1 MFGRVAFYG
10 FAFGS
15 LSASMVLINFMNRL
29 FMTRSFAS
37 VMPLIG
43 NVLIIGFAVYLFVK
57 SLMRQDVHEKLVQS
71 SGKPVSLGKTL
82 FGSLVLAL
90 IAALCNI
97 AAYSHIQNNQ
107 KEEFG
112 LFKTMQTKAIY
123 QAHNTSPEKV
133 STLDKKTQ
141 KTIQESLVF
150 LDENLSVGSYARVEL
165 QMYLS
170 IALIVTL
177 LVYVANSKK
186 Q

>member
-1 MFGRVAFYG
+1 
-10 FAFGS
+10 
-15 LSASMVLINFMNRL
+15 
-29 FMTRSFAS
+29 
-37 VMPLIG
+37 
-43 NVLIIGFAVYLFVK
+43 
-57 SLMRQDVHEKLVQS
+57 
-71 SGKPVSLGKTL
+71 
-82 FGSLVLAL
+82 LVLAL

-186 Q
+186 